1 MGQPYFSPRLFQFLA
16 QLRRNNRRAWFLKH
30 KLEYEEFARQPSLR
44 FITGLQLRL
53 REVSPWLVAN
63 PKPLGGS
70 LFRIYRDV
78 RFSKD
83 KSPYKTHIGMH
94 FRHASSNEAVH
105 GPGLYLHLEP
115 KACFLAGGVWQ
126 PDPRSLARIRDAIA
140 WTPHDWRQAK
150 RGLELGGDT
159 LSRAPRGY
167 SPDHPLVEEAQRLCS
182 ERRIEGSAGLQSTL
196 DGKFPARCKEDGS
209 AAKVSL
215 RSREAEVLKCSS
227 RFSVFSVAD

>member
-1 MGQPYFSPRLFQFLA
+1 MGQPYFSPRLFHFLA

-30 KLEYEEFARQPSLR
+30 KPEYEEFARQPSLR
-44 FITGLQLRL
+44 FIRDLGLHL
-53 REVSPWLVAN
+53 REVSPWLVAD
-63 PKPLGGS
+63 PKPVGGS

-83 KSPYKTHIGMH
+83 KRPYKWHVGMH

-115 KACFLAGGVWQ
+115 NECFLAGGVWR

-140 WTPHDWRQAK
+140 WKPEEWRQAK
-150 RGLELGGDT
+150 RRLELGGDT

-167 SPDHPLVEEAQRLCS
+167 PADHPLVEDLKRKDFVAS
-182 ERRIEGSAGLQSTL
+182 VDL
-196 DGKFPARCKEDGS
+196 DDEQVCGPRFMADF
-209 AAKVSL
+209 L
-215 RSREAEVLKCSS
+215 RGANKMVPLLRFLSEAEKL
-227 RFSVFSVAD
+227 RF

>member
-30 KLEYEEFARQPSLR
+30 KPEYEKFARQASLR
-44 FITGLQLRL
+44 FIADLRLRL

-63 PKPLGGS
+63 PKPVGGS

-83 KSPYKTHIGMH
+83 KSPYKTHVGMH
-94 FRHASSNEAVH
+94 FPHASSSEMVH
-105 GPGLYLHLEP
+105 APGLYLHLEP
-115 KACFLAGGVWQ
+115 NSCFLAGGVWQ

-140 WTPHDWRQAK
+140 WKPDEWRAAK

-167 SPDHPLVEEAQRLCS
+167 PADHPLVEDLKRKDFVASVDLRDKQVCS
-182 ERRIEGSAGLQSTL
+182 ARFMEHFLRGAHKIIPLL
-196 DGKFPARCKEDGS
+196 KFLS
-209 AAKVSL
+209 
-215 RSREAEVLKCSS
+215 EAEKL
-227 RFSVFSVAD
+227 RF

>member
-30 KLEYEEFARQPSLR
+30 KPEYEEFARQPSLCL
-44 FITGLQLRL
+44 ITDLRLRL
-53 REVSPWLVAN
+53 REISPWLVAN
-63 PKPLGGS
+63 PKPVGGS

-94 FRHASSNEAVH
+94 FPHASSNEAVH
-105 GPGLYLHLEP
+105 APGLYLHLEP
-115 KACFLAGGVWQ
+115 KGCFLAGGVWQ

-140 WTPHDWRQAK
+140 WKPDEWREAK

-167 SPDHPLVEEAQRLCS
+167 PADHPLVEDLKRKDFVASVDLRDEQVCS
-182 ERRIEGSAGLQSTL
+182 ARFMADFLRGAGKMVPLL
-196 DGKFPARCKEDGS
+196 KFLS
-209 AAKVSL
+209 
-215 RSREAEVLKCSS
+215 EAEKL
-227 RFSVFSVAD
+227 RF

>member
-1 MGQPYFSPRLFQFLA
+1 MGLVYFDSRLFQFLA
-16 QLRRNNRRAWFLKH
+16 QLRRNNRRAWFLKR
-30 KLEYEEFARQPSLR
+30 KPEFEEFARQPSLR
-44 FITGLQLRL
+44 FITDLRLQLRDI
-53 REVSPWLVAN
+53 SPWLVAN
-63 PKPLGGS
+63 PKPVGGS

-94 FRHASSNEAVH
+94 FPHASSSEAVH

-140 WTPHDWRQAK
+140 WKADEWRAAK
-150 RGLELGGDT
+150 RGLELGGET

-167 SPDHPLVEEAQRLCS
+167 PADHPLIEDLKRKDFVASIELS
-182 ERRIEGSAGLQSTL
+182 EKQVCG
-196 DGKFPARCKEDGS
+196 ARFMDDF
-209 AAKVSL
+209 L
-215 RSREAEVLKCSS
+215 R
-227 RFSVFSVAD
+227 

>member
-1 MGQPYFSPRLFQFLA
+1 MAQPYFSHRLFQFLT

-30 KLEYEEFARQPSLR
+30 KAEYEEFARQPSLR
-44 FITGLQLRL
+44 FITDLRLRL
-53 REVSPWLVAN
+53 REISPWLVAN
-63 PKPLGGS
+63 PKPVGGS

-94 FRHASSNEAVH
+94 FRHASTSETVH

-115 KACFLAGGVWQ
+115 GQCFLAGGVWQ

-140 WTPHDWRQAK
+140 WKPDEWRKAK
-150 RGLELGGDT
+150 RGQELGGDI

-167 SPDHPLVEEAQRLCS
+167 PADHPLVEDLKRKDFVASVDLSDAQVCS
-182 ERRIEGSAGLQSTL
+182 
-196 DGKFPARCKEDGS
+196 ARFMTEFLRG
-209 AAKVSL
+209 AAKMSSL
-215 RSREAEVLKCSS
+215 LMFLSEAEKL
-227 RFSVFSVAD
+227 RF